1 LGVRRTITIRLAAR
15 DYVLRAQTSSLAA
28 DWKAQLDATVAK
40 LQVPSPSR
48 RTASATNRAVEKA
61 QKGHCTG

>member
-40 LQVPSPSR
+40 LQVPPPLR
-48 RTASATNRAVEKA
+48 RTLQVQPAARESAERR
-61 QKGHCTG
+61 